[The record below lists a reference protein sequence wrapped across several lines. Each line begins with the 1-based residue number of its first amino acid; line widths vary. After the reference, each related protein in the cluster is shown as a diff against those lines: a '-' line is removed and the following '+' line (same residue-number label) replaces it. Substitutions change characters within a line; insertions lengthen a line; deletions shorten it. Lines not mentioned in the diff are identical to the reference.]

1 MPPKRAKRK
10 VKQTGKGVGEILTK
24 LNKIAKDTKIVT
36 SVLNTLA
43 PESGIAQTVSGVADQ
58 LGYGRRKRKQKG
70 KGFSDIIGSIL
81 GGVGGG
87 IGKGVNATLGGLF
100 GGKRQRGG
108 MRLNSFAVNP
118 MLIR

>member
-1 MPPKRAKRK
+1 MAPKRAAKRK
-10 VKQTGKGVGEILTK
+10 VKKQRGKGIGEVLSKI
-24 LNKIAKDTKIVT
+24 NKIAKDTKIVT

-43 PESGIAQTVSGVADQ
+43 PESGIAQTVSGMADQ
-58 LGYGRRKRKQKG
+58 LGYGRKKKRQRG

-100 GGKRQRGG
+100 GGSRVQAY
-108 MRLNSFAVNP
+108 SVNP
-118 MLIR
+118 MMIR